1 MFDKGNITKKEK
13 QKKKK
18 NLSNEELLEKFKF
31 PAKDIFVS
39 LRG

>member
-1 MFDKGNITKKEK
+1 MFDKGNVTEKE
-13 QKKKK
+13 KK
-18 NLSNEELLEKFKF
+18 NLPNEELLEKKIKF

>member
-13 QKKKK
+13 QKKK

>member
-1 MFDKGNITKKEK
+1 MFDKGNVTEKE
-13 QKKKK
+13 KKK
-18 NLSNEELLEKFKF
+18 NLPNEELLEKKIKF